1 MSSRVQA
8 DGLRLSR
15 TGELAKSW
23 PARYTLVVLMFVAY
37 LIAWSDR
44 VNFSVAAPKIME
56 TYGWSAAQMGFVLSA
71 FTWGFVAF
79 TFAAGWLADRYGGLN
94 TLVAGILSW
103 SSVTLLFPFSRGVAS
118 MVSLRFLL
126 GVGEIMYPPAQIRIL
141 ARWFPEQE
149 RARVNGIC
157 LAASDAGVIVAS
169 PLAAWLLIAYGWQM
183 VFYIFGAVGIVWGA
197 LIWWWS
203 VSSGTI
209 ERLDGDILHQSVSS
223 DAHPKLPL
231 RRLMGLRTIWGLVLA
246 YVPLT
251 YCFWMFLN
259 WLPTYL
265 VEEHGLTYIRMGVYA
280 TFPFFA
286 KAAAQIVSGWVSTY
300 LLAQG
305 YSKDFSRKSI
315 ICVGFLGASLCLVL
329 TVFAFTPLLA
339 VAYISGAVALL
350 GACWTP
356 IWTIPTDLSARWP
369 ATIFGFVGTIGFLGS
384 VAAPVVTGY
393 IVDRTGSWH
402 YAFLLAAA
410 LLVGGFFATVFLV
423 STDPIDEYL
432 EHA

>member
-1 MSSRVQA
+1 MEA
-8 DGLRLSR
+8 ETIPLAR
-15 TGELAKSW
+15 TGALAGSW

-94 TLVAGILSW
+94 TLVGGILSW
-103 SSVTLLFPFSRGVAS
+103 SAVTLLFPFSRGVAS

-141 ARWFPEQE
+141 SRWFPERE

-157 LAASDAGVIVAS
+157 LAASDAGVIVAT
-169 PLAAWLLIAYGWQM
+169 PLAAWLLVAYGWRT
-183 VFYIFGAVGIVWGA
+183 VFYIFGAIGIAWGVLVWKWGA
-197 LIWWWS
+197 
-203 VSSGTI
+203 SSRTI
-209 ERLDGDILHQSVSS
+209 QRLDEAVPQRSTR

-231 RRLMGLRTIWGLVLA
+231 RRLMRLRTIWGLVLA

-300 LLAQG
+300 LLANG
-305 YSKDFSRKSI
+305 YSKNFSRKSI
-315 ICVGFLGASLCLVL
+315 ICAGFLGASVCLVL

-356 IWTIPTDLSARWP
+356 IWTIPTDLSAKWP

-393 IVDRTGSWH
+393 IVDTTGSWH

-410 LLVGGFFATVFLV
+410 LLMGGFFATWFLV
-423 STDPIDEYL
+423 STDPIDERL
-432 EHA
+432 DVQLS